1 VQKVIQGQIV
11 QIEPRQN
18 DWIAVH
24 IAIPGR
30 QYPTKLSTKRPELI
44 QVAQQM
50 FGQFVDAL
58 FNEEESTSINPHSGR
73 PYINRYLE
81 QLGPAGAIPQPM
93 QQPMPQQQQ
102 APVAIPTTMMQPQV
116 QPQPQQFGN
125 LQPQLPPQPMPQPQP
140 VQPQQMPFLTQ
151 SVSDSERENRIM
163 RQAATKV
170 AAAFIPMLDEND
182 RNLGSLIR
190 ISEQLL
196 RYYREGVSWETNP
209 IGPDG
214 QPQQPQMQGQ
224 QQLPVGAPATGYEN
238 PNEYGDPGREQGDPG
253 EFPAGY

>member
-18 DWIAVH
+18 DWVAVH
-24 IAIPGR
+24 VAAPGK

-44 QVAQQM
+44 SLAQQM

-58 FNEEESTSINPHSGR
+58 YNEEESTSINPHSGR

-81 QLGPAGAIPQPM
+81 QLGPPGATPQPM
-93 QQPMPQQQQ
+93 QQGPI
-102 APVAIPTTMMQPQV
+102 AVPTTMMQPQVQPQV

-151 SVSDSERENRIM
+151 SVSDGEREDRIM

-196 RYYREGVSWETNP
+196 RYYKEGVSWQTNP

-214 QPQQPQMQGQ
+214 NPQQPQQQGQ
-224 QQLPVGAPATGYEN
+224 QQLPVGAPASYEN